1 MSALSD
7 EVLRVEKGSVYASSL
22 HPASAAAPLQ
32 IHSALLLQA
41 NLTASTIHNAA
52 SISTAA
58 LTVREQAEF
67 LSDVVIDGSVT
78 VHGTVVGSGP
88 YVDSSDAR
96 LKKDVH
102 CITGALNTVQQLRGV
117 SAQ

>member
-1 MSALSD
+1 
-7 EVLRVEKGSVYASSL
+7 LRVGQSNPSAAAVAWRSIGKPV
-22 HPASAAAPLQ
+22 PASAAAPLQ

-67 LSDVVIDGSVT
+67 LSNVVIDGSVT

-96 LKKDVH
+96 LKRDVRS
-102 CITGALNTVQQLRGV
+102 ITGALDTVQQLRGV